1 MRFKKY
7 ETKEEFIKENFPILL
22 KEEAENEIMIG
33 IVKQHNEEKVNKWLL
48 GRIENKENVE
58 AIFIVDDDKEGLV
71 IYFPKDV
78 EDKVLEFLIDNIINL
93 EIDLKEMLIPIKYA
107 TKMKDLYILKT
118 NKVVKELRNTYT
130 YKLDVLNAE
139 CLLEEG
145 EKLIK
150 VENTPQKVEQLI
162 KVVKEIHTD
171 IYHQDECSDEEAL
184 KIAEKYIEK
193 GTYLLTNN
201 AEDMVF
207 TQIVN
212 VRKQI
217 NGTTI
222 GAIIT
227 PKEFRGK
234 GYAKKCVYAVCKKLL
249 EESKFVVLHVVT
261 KNEAAIKVY
270 ERIGFKRLEE
280 IQRILFL

>member
-7 ETKEEFIKENFPILL
+7 ETKDEFVKENFSILL
-22 KEEAENEIMIG
+22 KEEAGNEIMIG
-33 IVKQHNEEKVNKWLL
+33 IVKQHNDAKVNTWLL
-48 GRIENKENVE
+48 GRIENDEKVK
-58 AIFIVDDDKEGLV
+58 AIFIVDDDKKGLV
-71 IYFPKDV
+71 VYFPEVV
-78 EDKVLEFLIDNIINL
+78 EDSILEFLIDNIL
-93 EIDLKEMLIPIKYA
+93 KLDIDLKEMLVPIKYA
-107 TKMKDLYILKT
+107 EKMKEIYISKT
-118 NKVVKELRNTYT
+118 NKKVKELRNTYT
-130 YKLDVLNAE
+130 YKLDSLNEE
-139 CLLEEG
+139 CLLEDD

-150 VENTPQKVEQLI
+150 VENNYKKIEQLI
-162 KVVKEIHTD
+162 KIIKEIHTD
-171 IYHQDECSDEEAL
+171 IYHQEECSEEEAL
-184 KIAEKYIEK
+184 RIAEKYIEK

-201 AEDMVF
+201 AEDKVF
-207 TQIVN
+207 TQVVN

-227 PKEFRGK
+227 PKEFRRK

-261 KNEAAIKVY
+261 KNVAAIKVY

-280 IQRILFL
+280 VQRILFL